1 MLESR
6 TVNMTAKS
14 PLSLFFSSSP
24 FPIPTPKTRCSGT
37 IFFFLQK
44 RRGTNLSSHLH
55 QPAGIRDGIRPRGDP
70 TSSILSRVLG
80 AGERGR
86 DGDRTLELAAGL
98 RRRGAGRTEA
108 DGASTAP
115 GSPPKPAEI
124 DVAIA
129 MAARVWSPVSLC
141 STLGWT

>member
-1 MLESR
+1 MKNL
-6 TVNMTAKS
+6 
-14 PLSLFFSSSP
+14 LSHYFFLL
-24 FPIPTPKTRCSGT
+24 PIPHPHPQNEVQRHNLL
-37 IFFFLQK
+37 FLQK
-44 RRGTNLSSHLH
+44 TKRGTNLSSHLH
-55 QPAGIRDGIRPRGDP
+55 QRAGIRDGIRPRGDP

-80 AGERGR
+80 GGERRR
-86 DGDRTLELAAGL
+86 DGDRTLELVAGL